1 MKRDKIFEG
10 VMAACG
16 FFLLLAAACAKTD
29 HDRDALMPRIMA
41 EVSEIEVET
50 EPEPETDA
58 MEVIYQK
65 LAEYAAQADVRAE
78 TMARQTTAAETTEIL
93 TETQTE
99 EPATTETTAEMTA
112 ETTTEPVTEIEPQT
126 EPPTIALSD
135 ASTTPTAPE
144 MSLTEEIPVETEI
157 APTEPINA
165 NFIDLSDED
174 KMYLVK
180 TASCEAGNQGVY
192 GMALIMR
199 VVLNRSFQRGMSI
212 HDVLYEP
219 EQFNCVYG
227 EWWSSGY
234 IADGVYDALALVQS
248 GWDDSY
254 GATFFCTPQRN
265 TWHMSHLTFL
275 FQYGNMQF
283 YK

>member
-1 MKRDKIFEG
+1 MKKDDIFCG
-10 VMAACG
+10 IMAACG
-16 FFLLLAAACAKTD
+16 FSLLLAVACAKTD
-29 HDRDALMPRIMA
+29 SDHDKLMPRIV
-41 EVSEIEVET
+41 EELSEIEVAPEAQPET
-50 EPEPETDA
+50 ELETDA
-58 MEVIYQK
+58 MEAIYQQ
-65 LAEYAAQADVRAE
+65 LAEYAAQADVRVE
-78 TMARQTTAAETTEIL
+78 TIARPETTIATTVFLTEAQTEAQAIAEPAVETTVEIASE

-99 EPATTETTAEMTA
+99 APAIV
-112 ETTTEPVTEIEPQT
+112 P
-126 EPPTIALSD
+126 SD
-135 ASTTPTAPE
+135 ASTAPTAPE
-144 MSLTEEIPVETEI
+144 MNFIEEIPIETEI
-157 APTEPINA
+157 APTEPLNA

-234 IADGVYDALALVQS
+234 IADGVYEALALVQN
-248 GWDDSY
+248 GWDESY

-265 TWHMSHLTFL
+265 AWHSTHLTFL

-283 YK
+283 YR